1 MDIHIM
7 TDTSEAVSSDTI
19 HPTPE
24 KKLTDGQRLI
34 LAVRNH
40 GLALLAAVTLWAA
53 ADAWLLQSGLILAW
67 GLAVLNAFAAMTIAA
82 TIFHEWGHFIGARL
96 AKSYSPMVPDPRG
109 SFIFGFNFAKNT
121 QRQFLAMSIGGSV
134 ANGLLVLIVFTC
146 VPMDNAGRI
155 TLLAVAVARA
165 VSVLMFEL
173 PIMLGVV
180 NGGDPEAELNKGETN
195 GSGDRGKV
203 VGYSIGALIWLVAL

>member
-7 TDTSEAVSSDTI
+7 TDTSEAVASDTI
-19 HPTPE
+19 LPTPE
-24 KKLTDGQRLI
+24 KKLTDGQRLT

-67 GLAVLNAFAAMTIAA
+67 GLAILNAFAAMTIAA

-109 SFIFGFNFAKNT
+109 AFIFGFNFAKNT
-121 QRQFLAMSIGGSV
+121 HRQFLAMSIGGSV
-134 ANGLLVLIVFTC
+134 ANGLLVLIVFTS

-155 TLLAVAVARA
+155 MLLAVAVARA

-173 PIMLGVV
+173 PITLGVM
-180 NGGDPEAELNKGETN
+180 NGGDPEAELNKGESN